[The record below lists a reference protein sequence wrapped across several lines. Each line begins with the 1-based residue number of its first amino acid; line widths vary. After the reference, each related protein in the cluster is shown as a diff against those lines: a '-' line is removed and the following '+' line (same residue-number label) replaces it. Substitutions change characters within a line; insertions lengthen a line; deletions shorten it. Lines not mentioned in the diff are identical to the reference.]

1 MIIFTVMSP
10 RRKLKRAAQVGGLVL
25 LLGAV
30 VPAIYSGLTEAEAM
44 SSFAEGG
51 VDVETAGDAGTVEN
65 VGNPETAG
73 NVDNPENETDGDTLS
88 GIVHEVLFGVERR
101 IEMY

>member
-51 VDVETAGDAGTVEN
+51 VGAKNADNIESIESDENIENVEN
-65 VGNPETAG
+65 VENAANNGNKADLFD
-73 NVDNPENETDGDTLS
+73 V
-88 GIVHEVLFGVERR
+88 VHEVLFGAERS

>member
-51 VDVETAGDAGTVEN
+51 VGAEN
-65 VGNPETAG
+65 VESGENINNSENVEIENAENTGNAG
-73 NVDNPENETDGDTLS
+73 NEADLFDV
-88 GIVHEVLFGVERR
+88 VHEVLFGTERS